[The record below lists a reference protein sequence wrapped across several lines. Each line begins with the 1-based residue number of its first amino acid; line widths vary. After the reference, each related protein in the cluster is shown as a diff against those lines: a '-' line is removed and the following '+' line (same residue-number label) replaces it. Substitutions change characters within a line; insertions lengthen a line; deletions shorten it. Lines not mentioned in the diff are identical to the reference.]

1 MASDD
6 FATEVLADGP
16 SGYWRLGEPP
26 TSTAAADGSGNA
38 NHGTVSGGV
47 TFGKPGL
54 HGGDTAALFDG
65 ATGRIT
71 VTNSESVNLTR
82 ITMEAKVRWDGPTG
96 FQQRILEKESFAG
109 TTQYGLSVLPNGH
122 VHVELR
128 MRVSGNPQVVS
139 ADSAGVVALGA
150 ETHVAATYDG
160 LAIEIYLNGEPDS
173 TTPINTT
180 PVDIDVKWPH
190 TPPDDPEVALAIGD
204 RIGLIPPDGAH
215 RTFNGLIDEVAL
227 YPGPLSAERIRAHY
241 GSQFREHMTFQY
253 AAKVVCGRSEG
264 KAVARGQYYTAVN
277 VHNPHDRVVAHRRQ
291 VRASPAG
298 TEAWSGVWLASGRAR
313 A

>member
-1 MASDD
+1 
-6 FATEVLADGP
+6 
-16 SGYWRLGEPP
+16 
-26 TSTAAADGSGNA
+26 
-38 NHGTVSGGV
+38 
-47 TFGKPGL
+47 
-54 HGGDTAALFDG
+54 
-65 ATGRIT
+65 
-71 VTNSESVNLTR
+71 
-82 ITMEAKVRWDGPTG
+82 
-96 FQQRILEKESFAG
+96 
-109 TTQYGLSVLPNGH
+109 
-122 VHVELR
+122 

-173 TTPINTT
+173 TTPVNTT

-204 RIGLIPPDGAH
+204 RIGLIPPGGPH

-227 YPGPLSAERIRAHY
+227 YPVPLSAERIRAHY
-241 GSQFREHMTFQY
+241 GSQFREHVTFQY

-277 VHNPHDRVVAHRRQ
+277 VHNPNDWVVRVAIKFARALPGLKPGPVSVWHQAELGPDEALEMDCPDIARLGHSDEPFLKGFLVLQGHSELDVVAVYTAAGRDGEVETLHTERVPPRR
-291 VRASPAG
+291 VKTAY
-298 TEAWSGVWLASGRAR
+298 
-313 A
+313 